1 MSNCR
6 GIGVLICRAAG
17 VGADVVV
24 PILSEH
30 TAYTGGT
37 TTTLAT
43 ITKFW
48 TKDEAVLDG
57 DEVWTANTQAASA
70 TVTFASILQSY
81 IYFEVTA
88 DQLDDTYTHISV
100 SIADTGSAGTQ
111 PISVTYIPFGLRVQR
126 IPSNM
131 PNWLNPGAANV

>member
-1 MSNCR
+1 
-6 GIGVLICRAAG
+6 
-17 VGADVVV
+17 
-24 PILSEH
+24 
-30 TAYTGGT
+30 
-37 TTTLAT
+37 
-43 ITKFW
+43 
-48 TKDEAVLDG
+48 
-57 DEVWTANTQAASA
+57 
-70 TVTFASILQSY
+70 VTFASILQSY